1 MDSDP
6 SPIAGLDAETV
17 LRATAGDRDALG
29 DIYRALNPA
38 LLRFLGSLGVREAED
53 VAGDVWADLARRMPQ
68 VEPDPVALRT
78 LLFTIGRR
86 RAIDARRRRERRP
99 EAPVAELP
107 IHASGAGRDALDAV
121 DDRLAVLALLAQ
133 LPRAQA
139 EVVALRFIVG
149 MTPAEVGAVT
159 GKRQGAVRV
168 MTMRALRRLRDLAE
182 SAGLAVPGDV
192 GEVGDVGDV
201 DGDVTEGPGETMV
214 QP

>member
-6 SPIAGLDAETV
+6 SPIPGLDAETV
-17 LRATAGDRDALG
+17 LRATAGDRGALG

-38 LLRFLGSLGVREAED
+38 LVRFLGSLGVRDAED
-53 VAGDVWADLARRMPQ
+53 VAGDVWADLARRMPR

-86 RAIDARRRRERRP
+86 RAIDARRRSERRP
-99 EAPVAELP
+99 EWPVAELP
-107 IHASGAGRDALDAV
+107 VEAGRDALEAV

-159 GKRQGAVRV
+159 GKREGAIRV
-168 MTMRALRRLRDLAE
+168 MTMRALRRLRVLAE
-182 SAGLAVPGDV
+182 AEGLVSPD
-192 GEVGDVGDV
+192 
-201 DGDVTEGPGETMV
+201 DVTDDPGETMV